1 MHLLIFL
8 ADDDALLEDEDL
20 AVTHLWLLESVT
32 TFVTDG
38 VTAHQQQSLSCDVTL
53 KRGKESYCRFCAL
66 SILVS

>member
-32 TFVTDG
+32 TLVTDR
-38 VTAHQQQSLSCDVTL
+38 VAAHQQQSLSRDVTL
-53 KRGKESYCRFCAL
+53 KRSELLSMKRFNF
-66 SILVS
+66 VG